1 MLHAAWVIPALPL
14 FGFAVL
20 ILAGRRL
27 GDPGAGWF
35 ATAMAAGS
43 FAFAAIVFIGLLGR
57 SPDNRVFVQVLYNW
71 VPVGGFKVNAAL
83 QIDPLSIT
91 MALFVTGVGTL
102 IHMFAI
108 GYMRGDPRYPSF
120 FVYFNLFL
128 FSMLMLVLADNF
140 LLMFLGWEGVGTCSY
155 LLISFWFERERAAS
169 AGKKAFI
176 TNRVGDWGFM
186 MGMFLVFSHFGSLNF
201 ADVLT
206 KTAAGH
212 ISQDTA
218 TWICLAFFLGV
229 CGKSAQLPL
238 FVWLPDA
245 MEGPTP
251 VSALIHAATMVTAG
265 VYLLARISPL
275 LAHAPGAAVTVALV
289 GAGTALFAAT
299 IACAQD
305 DIKRVLAY
313 STISQLGYM
322 VMATGAGAYVAGL
335 FHMLTHA
342 FFKALLFLCAGSV
355 IHGLHDEQNMKRMG
369 ALRRFLP
376 VTYATFLVG
385 WLAISGIPP
394 FAGFW
399 SKDDILSS
407 VWAYHGQLGHLLWA
421 VGFLTAGLTAYYMSR
436 QVALVFFGQERWRQS
451 AEVTVAYDSTGTT
464 PTSAEAPHAAGAA
477 QESAGAA
484 HGAGEASHEGGAT
497 PHESPWVMLVPLVTL
512 ALLALVGGL
521 LNLPLKPLDLLDKWL
536 QPVVGAASNVK
547 HMSTAGKWASAVA
560 TTVLCL
566 GGIGLGLTTWSRS
579 PDHEAL
585 EPAPLKQAWYIDPL
599 YATVIE
605 KPGLILSDIGAWIVD
620 KQIIDGAVNGV
631 GWLVRGGGSQLRK
644 LQTGYVRNYA
654 LGIAAGTVGILAY
667 VVFRA
672 S

>member
-1 MLHAAWVIPALPL
+1 MLHVAWLIPACPL
-14 FGFAVL
+14 LGFALL
-20 ILAGRRL
+20 ILVGRKL
-27 GDPGAGWF
+27 GDPGAGWL
-35 ATAMAAGS
+35 ATAMAGAS
-43 FAFAAIVFIGLLGR
+43 FVFVAITFAGLLGR
-57 SPDNRVFVQVLYNW
+57 SVDNRTFISVLYNW
-71 VPVGGFKVNAAL
+71 VPVAGFKVNAAL
-83 QIDPLSIT
+83 QIDPLSLT

-102 IHMFAI
+102 IHLFAI
-108 GYMRGDPRYPSF
+108 GYMRGDPRYPRF

-128 FSMLMLVLADNF
+128 FSMLILVLADNF

-155 LLISFWFERERAAS
+155 LLISFWFEREKAAS
-169 AGKKAFI
+169 AGKKAFVV
-176 TNRVGDWGFM
+176 NRVGDWGFM
-186 MGMFLVFSHFGSLNF
+186 MGMFLVFSHFGSLTF

-206 KTAAGH
+206 KSAVGH

-322 VMATGAGAYVAGL
+322 VMATGSGAYVAGL
-335 FHMLTHA
+335 FHMVTHA

-355 IHGLHDEQNMKRMG
+355 IHGMHDEQNMKRMG
-369 ALRRFLP
+369 ALRRYLP

-394 FAGFW
+394 FSGFW

-436 QVALVFFGQERWRQS
+436 QVALVFYGKERWRQ
-451 AEVTVAYDSTGTT
+451 
-464 PTSAEAPHAAGAA
+464 PAEATTSHEPAGAA
-477 QESAGAA
+477 ASAADDAGA
-484 HGAGEASHEGGAT
+484 HGAAGEGHDGGAT
-497 PHESPWVMLVPLVTL
+497 PHESPWVMLVPLVLL
-512 ALLALVGGL
+512 ALLALVGGV

-536 QPVVGAASNVK
+536 QPVVGAASNAG
-547 HMSTAGKWASAVA
+547 HMSTAGKWASALA
-560 TTVLCL
+560 TTALCL
-566 GGIGLGLTTWSRS
+566 VGIGLGFTTWARS
-579 PDHEAL
+579 SEHEAL
-585 EPAPLKQAWYIDPL
+585 EPAPLKRAWYVDPL
-599 YATVIE
+599 YAAVIE
-605 KPGLILSDIGAWIVD
+605 KPGLVLSEVGAWVVD
-620 KQIIDGAVNGV
+620 KDVIDGAVNGV
-631 GWLVRGGGSQLRK
+631 GWLVRGSGAQLRK

-654 LGIAAGTVGILAY
+654 LGIAAGTVAILGY

>member
-1 MLHAAWVIPALPL
+1 MLHVAWLIPACPL
-14 FGFAVL
+14 LGFALL
-20 ILAGRRL
+20 ILFGRRL
-27 GDPGAGWF
+27 GDPGAGWL
-35 ATAMAAGS
+35 ATAMAGAS
-43 FAFAAIVFIGLLGR
+43 FVFVAIAFVGLLGR
-57 SPDNRVFVQVLYNW
+57 TVANRTFIQTLYNW
-71 VPVGGFKVNAAL
+71 VPVGGFKIDAAL
-83 QIDPLSIT
+83 QIDPLSLT

-102 IHMFAI
+102 IHLFAI
-108 GYMRGDPRYPSF
+108 GYMRGDPRYPRF

-140 LLMFLGWEGVGTCSY
+140 VLMFLGWEGVGTCSY

-186 MGMFLVFSHFGSLNF
+186 MGMFLIFSHFGSLTF
-201 ADVLT
+201 ADVLS
-206 KTAAGH
+206 KTAVGH

-218 TWICLAFFLGV
+218 TWICLAMFLGV

-275 LAHAPGAAVTVALV
+275 LAHAPGAGVTVALV

-299 IACAQD
+299 VACAQD

-322 VMATGAGAYVAGL
+322 VMAEGAGAYVSGL
-335 FHMLTHA
+335 FHMVTHA

-355 IHGLHDEQNMKRMG
+355 IHGMHDEQNMKRMG
-369 ALRRFLP
+369 ALRKYLP

-399 SKDDILSS
+399 SKDDILSG
-407 VWAYHGQLGHLLWA
+407 VWAYHGQVGHLLWA

-436 QVALVFFGQERWRQS
+436 QVALVFFGKERWRQP
-451 AEVTVAYDSTGTT
+451 AEEPASSHDA
-464 PTSAEAPHAAGAA
+464 AEGH
-477 QESAGAA
+477 
-484 HGAGEASHEGGAT
+484 EAGAT
-497 PHESPWVMLVPLVTL
+497 PHESPWVMLVPLIAL
-512 ALLALVGGL
+512 ALLAIVGGL

-536 QPVVGAASNVK
+536 QPVVGAASNLR
-547 HMSTAGKWASAVA
+547 HMSTAGKWASTVA
-560 TTVLCL
+560 TTALCL
-566 GGIGLGLTTWSRS
+566 GGIGLGFSTWARS
-579 PDHEAL
+579 PEHEAL
-585 EPAPLKQAWYIDPL
+585 EPAPLKRAWYIDPL
-599 YATVIE
+599 YAAVIE
-605 KPGLILSDIGAWIVD
+605 KPGLVLADVGAWFVD
-620 KQIIDGAVNGV
+620 KEVIDGAVNGI
-631 GWLVRGGGSQLRK
+631 GSLVRGGGSQLRK

-654 LGIAAGTVGILAY
+654 LGIAAGTVAILGY